1 MRSLIIFSLF
11 ILVFSCNRSSDSSS
25 SSTPANVATVTPYLW
40 SQYSSAKSLRISED
54 FSDDEAE
61 DLPLTQTQL
70 NNLLGL
76 HFDDAELQMAFE
88 INPNLTYQ
96 QIVDRYY
103 QTAQEDYNLNLPVIN
118 NVIQAE
124 ELSNI
129 LDTHVEKRDVAT
141 QTIEYLFQ
149 QNAGRRTRKTR
160 KTRRTRR
167 TRKTR
172 KTRKNKKK

>member
-1 MRSLIIFSLF
+1 MVKNLLKGG
-11 ILVFSCNRSSDSSS
+11 NEGQTD
-25 SSTPANVATVTPYLW
+25 T
-40 SQYSSAKSLRISED
+40 ED

-61 DLPLTQTQL
+61 DLPLTQPQL

-76 HFDDAELQMAFE
+76 HFDDGELQMAFE

-103 QTAQEDYNLNLPVIN
+103 QTAQQDFNLNLPEIN

-129 LDTHVEKRDVAT
+129 LDTTVEKRNVAA
-141 QTIEYLFQ
+141 QTIEYLFE
-149 QNAGRRTRKTR
+149 QNAGRRSRKNKKTR
-160 KTRRTRR
+160 KI
-167 TRKTR
+167 RKTR
-172 KTRKNKKK
+172 KTRKNKKTKKYNRR

>member
-1 MRSLIIFSLF
+1 MVKKYTRRLKGGYEEGQT
-11 ILVFSCNRSSDSSS
+11 D
-25 SSTPANVATVTPYLW
+25 A
-40 SQYSSAKSLRISED
+40 ED

-61 DLPLTQTQL
+61 GLPLTQTQL
-70 NNLLGL
+70 NNHLGL

-141 QTIEYLFQ
+141 QTIQYLFE
-149 QNAGRRTRKTR
+149 QNAGRRTRKSRKTRKTR
-160 KTRRTRR
+160 KTRRTR
-167 TRKTR
+167 
-172 KTRKNKKK
+172 KTRKNKKNIRR

>member
-1 MRSLIIFSLF
+1 MVKKYTRRLKGGYEEGQT
-11 ILVFSCNRSSDSSS
+11 D
-25 SSTPANVATVTPYLW
+25 A
-40 SQYSSAKSLRISED
+40 ED

-61 DLPLTQTQL
+61 DLPLTQPQL

-76 HFDDAELQMAFE
+76 HFDDGELQMAFE

-103 QTAQEDYNLNLPVIN
+103 QTAQEDYNLNLPQIN

-141 QTIEYLFQ
+141 QTIQYLFE
-149 QNAGRRTRKTR
+149 QNAGRRTRKSRKTR

-172 KTRKNKKK
+172 KNKKNIRR

>member
-1 MRSLIIFSLF
+1 MVKKLLKGG
-11 ILVFSCNRSSDSSS
+11 NEGQTD
-25 SSTPANVATVTPYLW
+25 T
-40 SQYSSAKSLRISED
+40 ED

-61 DLPLTQTQL
+61 DLPLTQPQL

-76 HFDDAELQMAFE
+76 HFDDGELQMAFE

-103 QTAQEDYNLNLPVIN
+103 QTAQQYFNLNLPEIN

-129 LDTHVEKRDVAT
+129 LDTTVEKRNVAA
-141 QTIEYLFQ
+141 QTIEYLFE
-149 QNAGRRTRKTR
+149 QNAGRRSRKNKKTR
-160 KTRRTRR
+160 KI
-167 TRKTR
+167 RKTR
-172 KTRKNKKK
+172 KTRKNKKTKKYNRR

>member
-1 MRSLIIFSLF
+1 MVKKYTRRLKGG
-11 ILVFSCNRSSDSSS
+11 NEGQTD
-25 SSTPANVATVTPYLW
+25 T
-40 SQYSSAKSLRISED
+40 ED

-61 DLPLTQTQL
+61 DLPLTQPQL

-76 HFDDAELQMAFE
+76 HFDDGELQMAFE

-103 QTAQEDYNLNLPVIN
+103 QTAQEDYNLNLPLIN

-129 LDTHVEKRDVAT
+129 LDTNVEKRDVAA
-141 QTIEYLFQ
+141 QTIHYLFE
-149 QNAGRRTRKTR
+149 QNAGRKTR
-160 KTRRTRR
+160 KTKKTKK

-172 KTRKNKKK
+172 KTRKTKKTKKTRKNKNYNRR

>member
-1 MRSLIIFSLF
+1 MVKKLLKGG
-11 ILVFSCNRSSDSSS
+11 NEGQTD
-25 SSTPANVATVTPYLW
+25 T
-40 SQYSSAKSLRISED
+40 ED

-61 DLPLTQTQL
+61 DLPLTQPQL

-76 HFDDAELQMAFE
+76 HFDDGELQMAFE

-103 QTAQEDYNLNLPVIN
+103 QTAQQDFNLNLPEIN

-129 LDTHVEKRDVAT
+129 LDTTVEKRNVAA
-141 QTIEYLFQ
+141 QTIEYLFE

-160 KTRRTRR
+160 KTRKTI
-167 TRKTR
+167 KTR
-172 KTRKNKKK
+172 KTRRSRKNKKTRQNKKK

>member
-1 MRSLIIFSLF
+1 MVKKYTRRLKGGYEEGQTD
-11 ILVFSCNRSSDSSS
+11 V
-25 SSTPANVATVTPYLW
+25 
-40 SQYSSAKSLRISED
+40 ED

-61 DLPLTQTQL
+61 DLPLTQPQL

-76 HFDDAELQMAFE
+76 HFDDGELQMAFE

-103 QTAQEDYNLNLPVIN
+103 QTAQQDYNLNLPQIN

-129 LDTHVEKRDVAT
+129 LDTTVEKRDVAN
-141 QTIEYLFQ
+141 QTIQYLFE
-149 QNAGRRTRKTR
+149 QNAGRKTKKSRKSRKTR
-160 KTRRTRR
+160 KTKKTK
-167 TRKTR
+167 KTR
-172 KTRKNKKK
+172 KTRKNKKNKNNRR

>member
-1 MRSLIIFSLF
+1 MVKKYTRRLKGGYEEGQT
-11 ILVFSCNRSSDSSS
+11 D
-25 SSTPANVATVTPYLW
+25 A
-40 SQYSSAKSLRISED
+40 ED

-61 DLPLTQTQL
+61 GLPLTQPQL

-76 HFDDAELQMAFE
+76 HFDDGELQMAFE

-103 QTAQEDYNLNLPVIN
+103 QTAQQDFNLNLPQIN

-129 LDTHVEKRDVAT
+129 LDTTVEKRNVAA
-141 QTIEYLFQ
+141 QTIEYLFE
-149 QNAGRRTRKTR
+149 QNAGRRTRRTR
-160 KTRRTRR
+160 KN
-167 TRKTR
+167 RKTR
-172 KTRKNKKK
+172 KTRKNKKTRKTRRTRQNKKK